1 MKKILLV
8 WLWYFMV
15 PWVLADNYSQLYRAA
30 GWDIQIDHFHQIVL
44 DTQQQY
50 KNSLPDMLYQS
61 ILASS
66 NERFAPIA
74 MKQRG
79 EETLRD
85 QLADPLPALNFFNS
99 AIGKKVV
106 SAETKATSKAMLQN
120 NKHGIPLIKL
130 TKSRDAL
137 IGRLIKAIPYE
148 QGAVSTVAVLV
159 NLAAD
164 SLESMMPGMGVKDS
178 FNKFVIPKQQ
188 VEQQIHNQLKNT
200 LAYVYHDLSDTDLQS
215 FVQFAE
221 SSAGQAYYQSALQV
235 VNISL
240 NIK

>member
-15 PWVLADNYSQLYRAA
+15 PWVLAGNYSQLYQAA

-85 QLADPLPALNFFNS
+85 QLADPLPAL
-99 AIGKKVV
+99 I
-106 SAETKATSKAMLQN
+106 LQ
-120 NKHGIPLIKL
+120 
-130 TKSRDAL
+130 
-137 IGRLIKAIPYE
+137 
-148 QGAVSTVAVLV
+148 
-159 NLAAD
+159 
-164 SLESMMPGMGVKDS
+164 
-178 FNKFVIPKQQ
+178 
-188 VEQQIHNQLKNT
+188 
-200 LAYVYHDLSDTDLQS
+200 
-215 FVQFAE
+215 
-221 SSAGQAYYQSALQV
+221 
-235 VNISL
+235 
-240 NIK
+240 